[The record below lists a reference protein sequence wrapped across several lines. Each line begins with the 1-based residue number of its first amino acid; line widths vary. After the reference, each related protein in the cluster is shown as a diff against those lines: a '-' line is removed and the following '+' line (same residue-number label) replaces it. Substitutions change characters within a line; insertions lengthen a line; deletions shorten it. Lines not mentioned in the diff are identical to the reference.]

1 MVYFSGLV
9 DLYSSLSPEIEKSSE
24 EKVEAKTPARSKKL
38 AQFFRTPAAGIII
51 FHREFLLLPIGFG
64 FSHCLFYRAFAPK
77 SGRS

>member
-38 AQFFRTPAAGIII
+38 AQFFRTPAAGII
-51 FHREFLLLPIGFG
+51 FRSKHPLFNCG
-64 FSHCLFYRAFAPK
+64 FSPGLSMVFAQK
-77 SGRS
+77 KW

>member
-51 FHREFLLLPIGFG
+51 IYISLRISIITYWFW
-64 FSHCLFYRAFAPK
+64 LFIL
-77 SGRS
+77 